1 VMLASASMPLAERSF
16 GDPFA
21 YLYKQSSAVF
31 LGIISSLIFFLT
43 PSQYWEKLGILTPIF
58 AIGLLSLVFIP
69 DLGVT
74 VNGATRWIKWGPL
87 PNIQVVDPARLLFFL
102 YIAGYCVRQQEQLR
116 MTFVSFLKPMIFIVP
131 ACLLL
136 LLQPDFG
143 STVVLLI
150 VTAALF
156 FVAGFKF
163 RYFTVIVL
171 ALVGILGLLAY
182 ISPYRMARITSFMN
196 PWDDP
201 FNSGYQLTQS
211 LIAIGRGQWFGVGLG
226 EGVQKLFYL
235 PEAHTDFIFA
245 VIAEELGLIGSL
257 LIIGLY
263 AVLIWRI
270 FSIALK
276 AINRKRIFQGYLS
289 FAIAIWFTTQVIIN
303 IGVNMGL
310 LPTKGLTL
318 PLISYGRSS
327 MIITL
332 ITLAIVLRIG
342 CENPRTKVN
351 KKKWKKNYEK
361 NHYCIILR
369 NLSHRFNLAGYYLRY
384 SNQDPVKTDIF
395 RY

>member
-1 VMLASASMPLAERSF
+1 VSKKRNILILQNIDKLLLITIITLLIGGMVMLASASMPLAERSF

-31 LGIISSLIFFLT
+31 LGIIASLIFFLT

-289 FAIAIWFTTQVIIN
+289 FAIALWFTTQVIIN

-332 ITLAIVLRIG
+332 ITLAIVLRIS

-351 KKKWKKNYEK
+351 KK
-361 NHYCIILR
+361 I
-369 NLSHRFNLAGYYLRY
+369 GG
-384 SNQDPVKTDIF
+384 
-395 RY
+395 

>member
-1 VMLASASMPLAERSF
+1 VSKKRNILILQNIDKLLLITIITLLIGGMVMLASASMPLAERSF

-74 VNGATRWIKWGPL
+74 VNGATRWVKLGPL

-351 KKKWKKNYEK
+351 KK
-361 NHYCIILR
+361 I
-369 NLSHRFNLAGYYLRY
+369 GG
-384 SNQDPVKTDIF
+384 
-395 RY
+395 

>member
-1 VMLASASMPLAERSF
+1 MSKKRNILILQNIDKLLLITIITLLIGGMVMLASASMPLAERSF

-74 VNGATRWIKWGPL
+74 VNGATRWVKLGPL

-163 RYFTVIVL
+163 RYFTVLVL

-182 ISPYRMARITSFMN
+182 IDPERMERITSFMN

-351 KKKWKKNYEK
+351 KKIGN
-361 NHYCIILR
+361 
-369 NLSHRFNLAGYYLRY
+369 
-384 SNQDPVKTDIF
+384 
-395 RY
+395 

>member
-1 VMLASASMPLAERSF
+1 MSKKRNILILQNIDKLLLITIITLLIGGMVILASASMPLAERSF

-74 VNGATRWIKWGPL
+74 VNGATRWVKLGPL

-163 RYFTVIVL
+163 RYFTVLVL

-351 KKKWKKNYEK
+351 KKIGN
-361 NHYCIILR
+361 
-369 NLSHRFNLAGYYLRY
+369 
-384 SNQDPVKTDIF
+384 
-395 RY
+395 

>member
-1 VMLASASMPLAERSF
+1 MMLASASMPLAERSF

-74 VNGATRWIKWGPL
+74 VNGATRWVKLGPL

-116 MTFVSFLKPMIFIVP
+116 MTFVSFLKPMIFIIP

-150 VTAALF
+150 VTATLF

-163 RYFTVIVL
+163 RYFIVL
-171 ALVGILGLLAY
+171 VIALVCILGLLTY
-182 ISPYRMARITSFMN
+182 IEPYRMARITSFMN

-351 KKKWKKNYEK
+351 KK
-361 NHYCIILR
+361 I
-369 NLSHRFNLAGYYLRY
+369 GG
-384 SNQDPVKTDIF
+384 
-395 RY
+395 

>member
-1 VMLASASMPLAERSF
+1 MSKKRNILILQNIDKLLLITIITLLIGGMVMLASASMPLAERSF

-351 KKKWKKNYEK
+351 KK
-361 NHYCIILR
+361 I
-369 NLSHRFNLAGYYLRY
+369 GG
-384 SNQDPVKTDIF
+384 
-395 RY
+395 

>member
-1 VMLASASMPLAERSF
+1 MSKKRNILILQNIDKLLLITIITLLIGGMVMLASASMPLAERSF

-74 VNGATRWIKWGPL
+74 VNGATRWVKLGPL

-289 FAIAIWFTTQVIIN
+289 FAIALWFTTQVIIN

-351 KKKWKKNYEK
+351 KK
-361 NHYCIILR
+361 I
-369 NLSHRFNLAGYYLRY
+369 GG
-384 SNQDPVKTDIF
+384 
-395 RY
+395 

>member
-1 VMLASASMPLAERSF
+1 MSKKRNILILQNIDKLLLITIITLLIGGMVMLASASMPLAERSF

-31 LGIISSLIFFLT
+31 LGIIASLIFFLT

-163 RYFTVIVL
+163 RYFTVLVL

-351 KKKWKKNYEK
+351 KK
-361 NHYCIILR
+361 I
-369 NLSHRFNLAGYYLRY
+369 GG
-384 SNQDPVKTDIF
+384 
-395 RY
+395 

>member
-1 VMLASASMPLAERSF
+1 VSKKRNILILQNIDKLLLITIITLLIGGMVMLASASMPLAERSF

-74 VNGATRWIKWGPL
+74 VNGATRWVKLGPL

-163 RYFTVIVL
+163 RYFTVLVL

-351 KKKWKKNYEK
+351 KKIGN
-361 NHYCIILR
+361 
-369 NLSHRFNLAGYYLRY
+369 
-384 SNQDPVKTDIF
+384 
-395 RY
+395 

>member
-1 VMLASASMPLAERSF
+1 MMLASASMPLAERSF

-31 LGIISSLIFFLT
+31 LGIIASLIFFLT

-74 VNGATRWIKWGPL
+74 VNGATRWVKLGPL

-163 RYFTVIVL
+163 RYFIVL
-171 ALVGILGLLAY
+171 VIALVGILGLLAY

-276 AINRKRIFQGYLS
+276 AINSKRIYQGYLS
-289 FAIAIWFTTQVIIN
+289 FSIAIWFATQVIIN

-351 KKKWKKNYEK
+351 KK
-361 NHYCIILR
+361 I
-369 NLSHRFNLAGYYLRY
+369 GG
-384 SNQDPVKTDIF
+384 
-395 RY
+395 

>member
-1 VMLASASMPLAERSF
+1 
-16 GDPFA
+16 
-21 YLYKQSSAVF
+21 
-31 LGIISSLIFFLT
+31 
-43 PSQYWEKLGILTPIF
+43 
-58 AIGLLSLVFIP
+58 
-69 DLGVT
+69 
-74 VNGATRWIKWGPL
+74 
-87 PNIQVVDPARLLFFL
+87 
-102 YIAGYCVRQQEQLR
+102 
-116 MTFVSFLKPMIFIVP
+116 MTFMSFLKPMIFIIP

-143 STVVLLI
+143 STVVLLM

-163 RYFTVIVL
+163 RYFIILVI

-182 ISPYRMARITSFMN
+182 LSPYRMARITSFMN

-263 AVLIWRI
+263 TVLIWRI

-276 AINRKRIFQGYLS
+276 AINSKRIFQGYLS
-289 FAIAIWFTTQVIIN
+289 FSIAIWFTTQVIIN

-332 ITLAIVLRIG
+332 ISLAIVLRIG

-351 KKKWKKNYEK
+351 KK
-361 NHYCIILR
+361 I
-369 NLSHRFNLAGYYLRY
+369 GG
-384 SNQDPVKTDIF
+384 
-395 RY
+395 

>member
-1 VMLASASMPLAERSF
+1 VSKKRNILILQNIDKLLLITIITLLMGGMVMLASASMPLAERSF

-74 VNGATRWIKWGPL
+74 VNGATRWVKLGPL

-116 MTFVSFLKPMIFIVP
+116 MTFVSSLKPMIFIVP

-163 RYFTVIVL
+163 RYFTVLVL

-182 ISPYRMARITSFMN
+182 IDPERMERITSFMN

-351 KKKWKKNYEK
+351 KK
-361 NHYCIILR
+361 I
-369 NLSHRFNLAGYYLRY
+369 GG
-384 SNQDPVKTDIF
+384 
-395 RY
+395 

>member
-1 VMLASASMPLAERSF
+1 MSKKRNILILQNIDKLLLITIITLLIGGMVMLASASMPLAERSF

-31 LGIISSLIFFLT
+31 LGIIASLIFFLT

-351 KKKWKKNYEK
+351 KK
-361 NHYCIILR
+361 I
-369 NLSHRFNLAGYYLRY
+369 GG
-384 SNQDPVKTDIF
+384 
-395 RY
+395 

>member
-1 VMLASASMPLAERSF
+1 MNNKRKILVLQNIDKALLIAIITLLMGGMVMLVSASMPFAEKSL

-21 YLYKQSSAVF
+21 YFYKQSSAVF
-31 LGIISSLIFFLT
+31 LGIIASLIFFLT
-43 PSQYWEKLGILTPIF
+43 PTQYWEKLGIVTPIF

-69 DLGVT
+69 DIGVT
-74 VNGATRWIKWGPL
+74 VNGATRWVKLGPL

-143 STVVLLI
+143 STVVLLM

-163 RYFTVIVL
+163 RYFIVL
-171 ALVGILGLLAY
+171 VITLVGILGLLAY

-263 AVLIWRI
+263 AVLVWRI

-276 AINRKRIFQGYLS
+276 AINSKRIYQGYLS
-289 FAIAIWFTTQVIIN
+289 FSIAIWFATQVIIN

-351 KKKWKKNYEK
+351 KK
-361 NHYCIILR
+361 I
-369 NLSHRFNLAGYYLRY
+369 GG
-384 SNQDPVKTDIF
+384 
-395 RY
+395 

>member
-1 VMLASASMPLAERSF
+1 MSKKRNILILQNIDKLLLITIITLLIGGMVMLASASMPLAERSF

-74 VNGATRWIKWGPL
+74 VNGATRWVKLGPL

-116 MTFVSFLKPMIFIVP
+116 MTFVSSLKPMIFIVP

-163 RYFTVIVL
+163 RYFTVLVL

-182 ISPYRMARITSFMN
+182 IDPERMERITSFMN

-351 KKKWKKNYEK
+351 KK
-361 NHYCIILR
+361 I
-369 NLSHRFNLAGYYLRY
+369 GG
-384 SNQDPVKTDIF
+384 
-395 RY
+395 

>member
-1 VMLASASMPLAERSF
+1 VSKKRNILILQNIDKLLLITIITLLIGGMVILASASMPLAERSF

-74 VNGATRWIKWGPL
+74 VNGATRWVKLGPL

-143 STVVLLI
+143 STVILLI

-163 RYFTVIVL
+163 RYFTVLVI

-332 ITLAIVLRIG
+332 ITLAIVLRIS

-351 KKKWKKNYEK
+351 KK
-361 NHYCIILR
+361 I
-369 NLSHRFNLAGYYLRY
+369 GG
-384 SNQDPVKTDIF
+384 
-395 RY
+395 

>member
-1 VMLASASMPLAERSF
+1 MSKKRNILILQNIDKLLLITIITLLMGGMVMLASASMPLAERSF

-74 VNGATRWIKWGPL
+74 VNGATRWVKLGPL

-116 MTFVSFLKPMIFIVP
+116 MTFVSSLKPMIFIVP

-163 RYFTVIVL
+163 RYFTVLVL

-182 ISPYRMARITSFMN
+182 IDPERMERITSFMN

-351 KKKWKKNYEK
+351 KK
-361 NHYCIILR
+361 I
-369 NLSHRFNLAGYYLRY
+369 GG
-384 SNQDPVKTDIF
+384 
-395 RY
+395 

>member
-1 VMLASASMPLAERSF
+1 MSKKRNILILQNIDKLLLIIIITLLIGGMVMLASASMPLAERSF

-31 LGIISSLIFFLT
+31 LGIIASLIFFLT

-289 FAIAIWFTTQVIIN
+289 FAIALWFTTQVIIN

-351 KKKWKKNYEK
+351 KK
-361 NHYCIILR
+361 I
-369 NLSHRFNLAGYYLRY
+369 GG
-384 SNQDPVKTDIF
+384 
-395 RY
+395 

>member
-1 VMLASASMPLAERSF
+1 MNKKRKNLILQNIDKALLIAIIALLMGGMVMLVSASMPFAEKSLD
-16 GDPFA
+16 DPFA

-31 LGIISSLIFFLT
+31 LGIIASLIFFLT
-43 PSQYWEKLGILTPIF
+43 PTQYWEKLGILTPIF

-74 VNGATRWIKWGPL
+74 VNGATRWVKLGPL
-87 PNIQVVDPARLLFFL
+87 PNIQVVEPARLLFFL

-116 MTFVSFLKPMIFIVP
+116 MTFVSFLKPMIFIIP

-143 STVVLLI
+143 STVVLLM
-150 VTAALF
+150 VTATLF

-163 RYFTVIVL
+163 RYFIVL
-171 ALVGILGLLAY
+171 VIALVGILGLLAY

-257 LIIGLY
+257 SIIGLY

-276 AINRKRIFQGYLS
+276 AINSKRIYQGYLS
-289 FAIAIWFTTQVIIN
+289 FSIAIWFATQVIIN

-332 ITLAIVLRIG
+332 ITLSIVLRIG
-342 CENPRTKVN
+342 CENPTTKVN
-351 KKKWKKNYEK
+351 KK
-361 NHYCIILR
+361 I
-369 NLSHRFNLAGYYLRY
+369 GG
-384 SNQDPVKTDIF
+384 
-395 RY
+395 

>member
-1 VMLASASMPLAERSF
+1 MNKKSNILILQHIDKLLLITIITLLMGGMVMLASASMPFAEKFF

-21 YLYKQSSAVF
+21 YFYKQSSAVF
-31 LGIISSLIFFLT
+31 LGIIASLIFFLT
-43 PSQYWEKLGILTPIF
+43 PTQYWEKLGILIPIF

-69 DLGVT
+69 DFGVT
-74 VNGATRWIKWGPL
+74 VNGATRWVKLGPL

-143 STVVLLI
+143 STVVLLM
-150 VTAALF
+150 VTATLF

-163 RYFTVIVL
+163 RYFIVL
-171 ALVGILGLLAY
+171 IIALVGILGLLAY
-182 ISPYRMARITSFMN
+182 IEPYRMARITSFMN

-257 LIIGLY
+257 LTIGLY
-263 AVLIWRI
+263 ALLIWRI

-276 AINRKRIFQGYLS
+276 AINSKRIYQGYLS
-289 FAIAIWFTTQVIIN
+289 FSIAIWFATQVIIN

-351 KKKWKKNYEK
+351 KK
-361 NHYCIILR
+361 I
-369 NLSHRFNLAGYYLRY
+369 GG
-384 SNQDPVKTDIF
+384 
-395 RY
+395 

>member
-1 VMLASASMPLAERSF
+1 MGGMVMLVSASMPFAEKSF
-16 GDPFA
+16 GDPFT

-31 LGIISSLIFFLT
+31 LGIIASLIFFLT
-43 PSQYWEKLGILTPIF
+43 PTQYWEKLGILTPLF
-58 AIGLLSLVFIP
+58 AIVLLSLVFIP
-69 DLGVT
+69 DIGVT
-74 VNGATRWIKWGPL
+74 VNGATRWVKLGPL

-116 MTFVSFLKPMIFIVP
+116 MTFVSFLKPMIFIIP

-143 STVVLLI
+143 STVVLLM

-163 RYFTVIVL
+163 RYFIILVL
-171 ALVGILGLLAY
+171 ALIGILGLLAY
-182 ISPYRMARITSFMN
+182 FSPYRMARITSFMN

-226 EGVQKLFYL
+226 QGVQKLFYL

-257 LIIGLY
+257 LIIALY
-263 AVLIWRI
+263 SLLIWRI
-270 FSIALK
+270 FSISLK
-276 AINRKRIFQGYLS
+276 AINNKRIFQGYLS
-289 FAIAIWFTTQVIIN
+289 FSIAVWFSAQVIIN

-332 ITLAIVLRIG
+332 ISLAIVLRIG

-351 KKKWKKNYEK
+351 KK
-361 NHYCIILR
+361 I
-369 NLSHRFNLAGYYLRY
+369 GG
-384 SNQDPVKTDIF
+384 
-395 RY
+395 

>member
-1 VMLASASMPLAERSF
+1 MSKKRNILILQNIDKLLLITIITLLIGGMVMLASASMPLAERSF

-31 LGIISSLIFFLT
+31 LGIIASLIFFLT

-74 VNGATRWIKWGPL
+74 VNGATRWVKLGPL

-163 RYFTVIVL
+163 RYFTVLVL

-351 KKKWKKNYEK
+351 KKIGN
-361 NHYCIILR
+361 
-369 NLSHRFNLAGYYLRY
+369 
-384 SNQDPVKTDIF
+384 
-395 RY
+395 

>member
-1 VMLASASMPLAERSF
+1 MSKKRNILILQNIDKLLLITIITLLIGGMVMLASASMPLAERSF

-74 VNGATRWIKWGPL
+74 VNGATRWVKLGPL

-163 RYFTVIVL
+163 RYFTVLVL

-182 ISPYRMARITSFMN
+182 IDPERMERITSFMN

-226 EGVQKLFYL
+226 EGIQKLFYL

-351 KKKWKKNYEK
+351 KKIGN
-361 NHYCIILR
+361 
-369 NLSHRFNLAGYYLRY
+369 
-384 SNQDPVKTDIF
+384 
-395 RY
+395 

>member
-1 VMLASASMPLAERSF
+1 VSKKRNILILQNIDKLLLITIITLLIGGMVMLASASMPLAERSF

-31 LGIISSLIFFLT
+31 LGIIFSLIFFLT

-289 FAIAIWFTTQVIIN
+289 FAIALWFTTQVIIN

-351 KKKWKKNYEK
+351 KK
-361 NHYCIILR
+361 I
-369 NLSHRFNLAGYYLRY
+369 GG
-384 SNQDPVKTDIF
+384 
-395 RY
+395 

>member
-1 VMLASASMPLAERSF
+1 MKKKRKIVILKSIDKLLLISIIALLMGGMVMLVSASMPFAEKSF
-16 GDPFA
+16 GDPFT

-31 LGIISSLIFFLT
+31 LGIIASLIFFLT
-43 PSQYWEKLGILTPIF
+43 PTQYWEKLGILTPIF
-58 AIGLLSLVFIP
+58 AIVLLSLVFIP
-69 DLGVT
+69 DIGVT
-74 VNGATRWIKWGPL
+74 VNGAARWVKLGPL

-143 STVVLLI
+143 STVVLLM

-163 RYFTVIVL
+163 RYFIILVI
-171 ALVGILGLLAY
+171 ALIGILGLLAY
-182 ISPYRMARITSFMN
+182 FSPYRMARITSFMN

-257 LIIGLY
+257 LIIALY
-263 AVLIWRI
+263 SLLIWRI
-270 FSIALK
+270 FSISLK
-276 AINRKRIFQGYLS
+276 AINNKRIFQGYLS
-289 FAIAIWFTTQVIIN
+289 FSIAVWFSAQVIIN

-332 ITLAIVLRIG
+332 ISLAIVLRIG

-351 KKKWKKNYEK
+351 KK
-361 NHYCIILR
+361 I
-369 NLSHRFNLAGYYLRY
+369 GG
-384 SNQDPVKTDIF
+384 
-395 RY
+395 

>member
-1 VMLASASMPLAERSF
+1 MSKKRNILILQNIDKLLLITIITLLMGGMVMLASASMPLAERSF

-74 VNGATRWIKWGPL
+74 VNGATRWVKLGPL

-116 MTFVSFLKPMIFIVP
+116 MTFVSSLKPMIFIVP

-163 RYFTVIVL
+163 RYFTVLVL

-351 KKKWKKNYEK
+351 KK
-361 NHYCIILR
+361 I
-369 NLSHRFNLAGYYLRY
+369 GG
-384 SNQDPVKTDIF
+384 
-395 RY
+395 

>member
-1 VMLASASMPLAERSF
+1 VSKKRNILILQNIDKLLLITIITLLIGGMVILASASMPLAERSF

-74 VNGATRWIKWGPL
+74 VNGATRWVKLGPL

-163 RYFTVIVL
+163 RYFTVLVL

-351 KKKWKKNYEK
+351 KKIGN
-361 NHYCIILR
+361 
-369 NLSHRFNLAGYYLRY
+369 
-384 SNQDPVKTDIF
+384 
-395 RY
+395 

>member
-1 VMLASASMPLAERSF
+1 MNKKRNILIMQHIDKLLLITIITLLMGGMVMLVSASMPFAEKSF
-16 GDPFA
+16 GDPFT

-31 LGIISSLIFFLT
+31 LGIIASLIFFLT

-74 VNGATRWIKWGPL
+74 VNGATRWVKLGPL

-150 VTAALF
+150 VTATLF

-163 RYFTVIVL
+163 RYFIVL
-171 ALVGILGLLAY
+171 VIALVGILGLLAY

-276 AINRKRIFQGYLS
+276 AINSKRIYQGYLS
-289 FAIAIWFTTQVIIN
+289 FSIAIWFATQVIIN

-342 CENPRTKVN
+342 CENPRIKVN
-351 KKKWKKNYEK
+351 KK
-361 NHYCIILR
+361 I
-369 NLSHRFNLAGYYLRY
+369 GG
-384 SNQDPVKTDIF
+384 
-395 RY
+395 

>member
-1 VMLASASMPLAERSF
+1 MNKKRNILILQNIDKLLLITIITLLMGGMVMLVSASMPFAEKSF

-21 YLYKQSSAVF
+21 YFYKQSSAVF
-31 LGIISSLIFFLT
+31 LGIIASLIFFLT
-43 PSQYWEKLGILTPIF
+43 PTQYWEKLGIFTPIF

-69 DLGVT
+69 DFGVT
-74 VNGATRWIKWGPL
+74 VNGATRWVKLGPL

-143 STVVLLI
+143 STVVLLM

-156 FVAGFKF
+156 FVAGFKL
-163 RYFTVIVL
+163 RYFIVL
-171 ALVGILGLLAY
+171 VITLVGILGLLAY

-257 LIIGLY
+257 LIIGSY

-276 AINRKRIFQGYLS
+276 AINSKRIYQGYLS
-289 FAIAIWFTTQVIIN
+289 FSIAIWFATQVIIN

-327 MIITL
+327 MIVTL

-351 KKKWKKNYEK
+351 KK
-361 NHYCIILR
+361 IGR
-369 NLSHRFNLAGYYLRY
+369 
-384 SNQDPVKTDIF
+384 
-395 RY
+395 

>member
-1 VMLASASMPLAERSF
+1 MSKKRNSLILQNIDKLLLITIITLLIGGMVMLASASMPLAERSF

-74 VNGATRWIKWGPL
+74 VNGATRWVKLGPL

-163 RYFTVIVL
+163 RYFTVLVL

-351 KKKWKKNYEK
+351 KK
-361 NHYCIILR
+361 I
-369 NLSHRFNLAGYYLRY
+369 GG
-384 SNQDPVKTDIF
+384 
-395 RY
+395 

>member
-1 VMLASASMPLAERSF
+1 VSKKRNSLILHNIDKLLLITIITLLIGGMMMLASASMPLAERSF

-163 RYFTVIVL
+163 RYFTVLVL

-289 FAIAIWFTTQVIIN
+289 FAIALWFTTQVIIN

-351 KKKWKKNYEK
+351 KK
-361 NHYCIILR
+361 I
-369 NLSHRFNLAGYYLRY
+369 GG
-384 SNQDPVKTDIF
+384 
-395 RY
+395 

>member
-1 VMLASASMPLAERSF
+1 MSKKRNSLILHNIDKLLLITIITLLIGGMVMLASASMPLAERSF

-351 KKKWKKNYEK
+351 KKIGN
-361 NHYCIILR
+361 
-369 NLSHRFNLAGYYLRY
+369 
-384 SNQDPVKTDIF
+384 
-395 RY
+395 

>member
-1 VMLASASMPLAERSF
+1 MNKKRNILSLQNFDKLLLITIITLLIGGMVMLASASMPLAERSF

-276 AINRKRIFQGYLS
+276 AINSKRIFQGYLS
-289 FAIAIWFTTQVIIN
+289 FSIAIWFTTQVIIN

-351 KKKWKKNYEK
+351 KK
-361 NHYCIILR
+361 I
-369 NLSHRFNLAGYYLRY
+369 GG
-384 SNQDPVKTDIF
+384 
-395 RY
+395 

>member
-1 VMLASASMPLAERSF
+1 MGGMVMLASASMPFAEKSF
-16 GDPFA
+16 GDPFN

-31 LGIISSLIFFLT
+31 LGIIASLIFFLT
-43 PSQYWEKLGILTPIF
+43 PTQYWEKLGILTPIF
-58 AIGLLSLVFIP
+58 AIVLLSLVLIP
-69 DLGVT
+69 DIGVT
-74 VNGATRWIKWGPL
+74 VNGATRWVKLGPL

-102 YIAGYCVRQQEQLR
+102 YISGYCVRQQEQLR
-116 MTFVSFLKPMIFIVP
+116 MTFVSFLKPMIFIIP

-143 STVVLLI
+143 STVVLLM

-163 RYFTVIVL
+163 RYFIILVI
-171 ALVGILGLLAY
+171 ALIGILGLLAY
-182 ISPYRMARITSFMN
+182 FSPYRMARITSFMN

-257 LIIGLY
+257 LIIALY
-263 AVLIWRI
+263 SLLIWRI
-270 FSIALK
+270 FSISLK
-276 AINRKRIFQGYLS
+276 AINNKRMFQGYLS
-289 FAIAIWFTTQVIIN
+289 FSIAVWFSAQVIIN

-332 ITLAIVLRIG
+332 ISLAIVLRIG
-342 CENPRTKVN
+342 CENPTTKVN
-351 KKKWKKNYEK
+351 KK
-361 NHYCIILR
+361 IG
-369 NLSHRFNLAGYYLRY
+369 S
-384 SNQDPVKTDIF
+384 
-395 RY
+395 

>member
-1 VMLASASMPLAERSF
+1 VSKKRNILILQNIDKLLLITIITLLIGGMVMLASASMPLAERSF

-289 FAIAIWFTTQVIIN
+289 FAIALWFTTQVIIN

-351 KKKWKKNYEK
+351 KK
-361 NHYCIILR
+361 I
-369 NLSHRFNLAGYYLRY
+369 GG
-384 SNQDPVKTDIF
+384 
-395 RY
+395 

>member
-1 VMLASASMPLAERSF
+1 MSKKRNILILQNIDKLLLITIITLLIGGMVMLASASMPLAERSF

-74 VNGATRWIKWGPL
+74 VNGATRWVKLGPL

-163 RYFTVIVL
+163 RYFTVLVL

-351 KKKWKKNYEK
+351 KK
-361 NHYCIILR
+361 I
-369 NLSHRFNLAGYYLRY
+369 GG
-384 SNQDPVKTDIF
+384 
-395 RY
+395 